1 MPFNILNKKI
11 WLSELDL
18 LTNTYIDFLNK
29 VEDNKEGISL
39 DLEISKKYKSNDLI
53 FTGQEIIDNIQGKL
67 AGDNDFIY
75 EFRVV
80 DNKPTIRKKHRISF
94 DNYEKMKLDDNSAD
108 ITTIEDLKSKYV
120 EALIKID
127 DLNTIITKKETENR
141 LVFLELV
148 DALGGIY
155 QYASKKKLILTL
167 SKILKELKFYDS
179 EIGTQYSFEK
189 LSEENKSKVVE
200 TLYNRVYK

>member
-1 MPFNILNKKI
+1 
-11 WLSELDL
+11 
-18 LTNTYIDFLNK
+18 
-29 VEDNKEGISL
+29 
-39 DLEISKKYKSNDLI
+39 
-53 FTGQEIIDNIQGKL
+53 
-67 AGDNDFIY
+67 
-75 EFRVV
+75 
-80 DNKPTIRKKHRISF
+80 
-94 DNYEKMKLDDNSAD
+94 MKLDDNSAD